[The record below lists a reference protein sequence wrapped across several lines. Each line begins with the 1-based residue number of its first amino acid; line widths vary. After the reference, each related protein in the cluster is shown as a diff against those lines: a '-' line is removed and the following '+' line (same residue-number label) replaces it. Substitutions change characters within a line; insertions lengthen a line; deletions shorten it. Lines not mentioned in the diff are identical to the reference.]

1 MLEKNKP
8 LNYFISLWSS
18 HNPPTKATN
27 QKARWGIFSMCKLG
41 VLFTYKSVK
50 RGDLDL
56 VSEREENLPNEI
68 FDKAVNVWN

>member
-1 MLEKNKP
+1 
-8 LNYFISLWSS
+8 
-18 HNPPTKATN
+18 
-27 QKARWGIFSMCKLG
+27 MCKLG

-68 FDKAVNVWN
+68 FDKAVNV